1 MKKYILLLS
10 ILLSS
15 NLYADFFEVNEWQEG
30 IIMDNGNGTKRC
42 TAGVFN
48 NDSAFFTF
56 NMLKNEDQTRKL
68 FFEFRASV
76 DITNKG
82 FIIADFEFYND
93 KNTKRDDLRLRL
105 IPESEENNR
114 LFMMADARLQSH
126 TEQIEKVLTET
137 ENAKL
142 NQLGKTREHYENLVD
157 ELGKNIR

>member
-56 NMLKNEDQTRKL
+56 NMLKNDDQT
-68 FFEFRASV
+68 
-76 DITNKG
+76 
-82 FIIADFEFYND
+82 
-93 KNTKRDDLRLRL
+93 
-105 IPESEENNR
+105 
-114 LFMMADARLQSH
+114 
-126 TEQIEKVLTET
+126 
-137 ENAKL
+137 
-142 NQLGKTREHYENLVD
+142 
-157 ELGKNIR
+157 